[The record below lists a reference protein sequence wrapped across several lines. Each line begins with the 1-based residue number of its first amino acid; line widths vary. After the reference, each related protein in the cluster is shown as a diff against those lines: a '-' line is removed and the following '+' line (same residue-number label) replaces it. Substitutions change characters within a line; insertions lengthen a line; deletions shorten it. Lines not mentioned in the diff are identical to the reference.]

1 MNKKQFLWF
10 ALAAVIFVTAGLIGV
25 RSAVSARE
33 RSAELTAQSASL
45 LDSLTGSGKKAYS
58 FPDESFVAR
67 LDVKGTITKTSGGTS
82 LTGSTSAYDHEAL
95 LDYVDALIDCE
106 QNTGMLLY
114 VDSPGGEMGAGDELY
129 LKLMDYKATGRPI
142 YCYFD
147 STACSGGYY
156 VAMASDEI
164 WANRNCMCVN
174 IGVYISTYNMSRLF
188 DKLGVEQVT
197 FKSSENKG
205 IGLQGVPW
213 TEEQKAIYQS
223 IVDEYYDL
231 FLDIV
236 AQGRNMTK
244 DQVRAG
250 DDGREMTAKQAL
262 AAGFIDGICRY
273 EEYEKRVLEEMGTDK
288 LYERT
293 ETQNP
298 FADLLRYFES
308 GMPRSDSQVLLE
320 FARTHEGMKVM
331 AYAGD

>member
-10 ALAAVIFVTAGLIGV
+10 LLAVVIFVGAGLVGV
-25 RSAVSARE
+25 SSALSARE
-33 RSAELTAQSASL
+33 RAAELTESSAELLRTLSG
-45 LDSLTGSGKKAYS
+45 TGKVDYR
-58 FPDESFVAR
+58 FPEEPFVAR
-67 LDVKGTITKTSGGTS
+67 LDVEGTITSESSGVSLSGASGG
-82 LTGSTSAYDHEAL
+82 YNHQAL
-95 LDYVDALIDCE
+95 LDYVDALMDCE
-106 QNTGMLLY
+106 QNIGMLLY

-129 LKLMDYKATGRPI
+129 LKLMDYKALGRPI

-174 IGVYISTYNMSRLF
+174 IGVYISTYNFSGLF
-188 DKLGVEQVT
+188 EKYGVEQVA

-205 IGLQGVPW
+205 IGMSGIPW
-213 TEEQKAIYQS
+213 TDEQKAIYQS

-236 AQGRNMTK
+236 AQGRGMTK
-244 DQVRAG
+244 DQVKAR

-273 EEYEKRVLEEMGTDK
+273 EEYEARVLKETETEE
-288 LYERT
+288 LYEVRAQ
-293 ETQNP
+293 EDALSGLFQ
-298 FADLLRYFES
+298 YFES
-308 GMPRSDSQVLLE
+308 VMPRSEAQTLLR
-320 FARTHEGMKVM
+320 FAESHDGIKVM
-331 AYAGD
+331 AYAGN